1 MSQRTLSRFEEKSAP
16 NGKVDRENRVIY
28 GVSIITANRE
38 ALGHFMYIDET
49 TVDQVVE
56 QGASF
61 SKGIKARFDH
71 PNPCE
76 GSFGT
81 ELGRF
86 KNFRREGEKAV
97 ADLYLNESADNG
109 KVKNAAT
116 YVMDLAEEDSDQFAT
131 SIVFEMAEAYTPKKE
146 DYTEQD
152 QSDENVFW
160 YPHARVKNLT
170 HVDTVNQGAANDG
183 LFSNGLEMSYL
194 SLKMKQFTKDNPELF
209 RDAFKAVLET
219 NSDLLEETVKSL
231 QSTPKSKS
239 MSLLEKLTGLGS
251 NAELKEALEALE
263 LSASEKEATIAELTA
278 KVAELSSDTNRDELS
293 TQLTSLTEEVVTLK
307 QSNQDITEQLAD
319 SAASLTSA
327 NAQLAELGAT
337 QETVEGD
344 DNAGDPNAKPKA
356 QLSGNAAA
364 AEMNAASLRSV
375 IR

>member
-1 MSQRTLSRFEEKSAP
+1 
-16 NGKVDRENRVIY
+16 
-28 GVSIITANRE
+28 
-38 ALGHFMYIDET
+38 
-49 TVDQVVE
+49 
-56 QGASF
+56 
-61 SKGIKARFDH
+61 
-71 PNPCE
+71 
-76 GSFGT
+76 
-81 ELGRF
+81 
-86 KNFRREGEKAV
+86 
-97 ADLYLNESADNG
+97 
-109 KVKNAAT
+109 
-116 YVMDLAEEDSDQFAT
+116 
-131 SIVFEMAEAYTPKKE
+131 
-146 DYTEQD
+146 
-152 QSDENVFW
+152 
-160 YPHARVKNLT
+160 
-170 HVDTVNQGAANDG
+170 
-183 LFSNGLEMSYL
+183 
-194 SLKMKQFTKDNPELF
+194 
-209 RDAFKAVLET
+209 
-219 NSDLLEETVKSL
+219 
-231 QSTPKSKS
+231 KS